1 MMKLARGGN
10 RVVACAERLA
20 GILVFA
26 AALVVYW
33 LTAERTISFW
43 DCPEYVINGALL
55 EPGHPPGNP
64 TWTLAMRV
72 AAVFC
77 GVGEHTAFVFNKMS
91 GLFTAL
97 AVWLAYCIL
106 TRCLRYCGASGW
118 RLIAA
123 GAAGALCMAWSDT
136 VWYSAVEAEVY
147 AMSLLFTVLTV
158 WLALVW
164 AGRPRGSSPR
174 LLVLVAYV
182 AGLGVGI
189 HQLNL
194 LCLPAVAL
202 IVVWKL
208 HSGRSWKLTAAALL
222 ASLGVLA
229 LLLYGLMPG
238 LPALA
243 AGAEIFATGSLGWP
257 RHLAAVAAVAAV
269 IALFATGGLV
279 LPRLWARTA
288 SWCVALFCV
297 GYCVFALVIV
307 RGAANP
313 PLNTGWPG
321 NVISF
326 SAYSARDQ
334 YGSSALVHGPSA
346 WSQRLQKADG
356 TPATRRGKELWAAD
370 SAGGY
375 RMTGYRLEPVYAPQ
389 QDIWMPRLGIRSEAD
404 KIAYQDWAGT
414 SEEALEK
421 VSFPVRADSAG
432 QAVDGPMRT
441 GFRPTVGQNLKFLFG
456 YQLSY
461 MYLRYLAWNFIGRQN
476 DRASQGQVE
485 EGNFITGVKPLD
497 ELMLGPQAVM
507 PPDMGRGARGRA
519 AYFGI
524 PFLLGLLG
532 IAGLTAARRRSVQA
546 KRVDFG
552 IFVLFVMTGLAIAFY
567 LNMGSVQARER
578 DYAFVGS
585 FFAFSL
591 WIGCGAW
598 VLLESARRKAAV
610 ALAGLL
616 VAATPT
622 IMLCQNYE
630 AHDRSGRTLARDFG
644 WNILQSLEPEAI
656 LFVSGDNV
664 TFPLWYLQE
673 VEGVRRDVRVVSLA
687 YLVTDWYAG
696 QLRVPAWDSP
706 GVTLTPGRVFSRG
719 ERRRSELVA
728 DIIANRGSRPVY
740 WVEGLSAAMRPE
752 QQDSLWPVGLALRY
766 GRPEDPFPDTDL
778 WLYEFRYG
786 NLSQGR
792 GVYVDD
798 ASRNAI
804 RLMRR
809 VILQRAD
816 SCLRRGEIIHAVR
829 LLDHSLL
836 EMPPKAEPLTSR
848 TLDGERFNEAIYA
861 ASLYR
866 RAYEATGNEYLLGR
880 AYGLAL
886 KGRDRTEAYRK
897 YYLSLPP
904 RLRRTL
910 DPASRLE
917 ALMADSAAAEVRRCK
932 ALLDEA
938 RRNSRLRENR

>member
-1 MMKLARGGN
+1 MMKPVGG
-10 RVVACAERLA
+10 RSSVEALCERLA

-26 AALVVYW
+26 AALAVYW
-33 LTAERTISFW
+33 LTCERTVSFW
-43 DCPEYVINGALL
+43 DCPEYVINGSLL

-64 TWTLAMRV
+64 TWTLIMRV
-72 AAVFC
+72 AAIFC
-77 GVGEHTAFVFNKMS
+77 GVGEATAFVFNKMS

-97 AVWLAYCIL
+97 AVWLAYGIL

-123 GAAGALCMAWSDT
+123 SAVGALCMAWCDT

-147 AMSLLFTVLTV
+147 ALSLLFTVLTV

-164 AGRPRGSSPR
+164 AGRRRGSSDR

-202 IVVWKL
+202 IIVWKIWP
-208 HSGRSWKLTAAALL
+208 GRSWKRTLGALGI
-222 ASLGVLA
+222 SIGVLA
-229 LLLYGLMPG
+229 LVLYGLMPG

-243 AGAEIFATGSLGWP
+243 GRADILATGSWGWP
-257 RHLAAVAAVAAV
+257 RHLAAALAVAAV
-269 IALFATGGLV
+269 VALFVAGGML
-279 LPRLWARTA
+279 LPRSWARLC
-288 SWCVALFCV
+288 SWCGALFCV
-297 GYCVFALVIV
+297 GYCIFALVIV

-321 NVISF
+321 DVISF

-334 YGSSALVHGPSA
+334 YGSSALVHGPTA
-346 WSQRLQKADG
+346 WSKRMRGADG
-356 TPATRRGKELWAAD
+356 RPATRRGKELWAAD
-370 SAGGY
+370 SDGGY
-375 RMTGYRLEPVYAPQ
+375 RMTGHRLEPVFAPE
-389 QDIWMPRLGIRSEAD
+389 QDIWLPRLGIRSEAD
-404 KIAYQDWAGT
+404 KIAYEDWAGT
-414 SEEALEK
+414 SEPELDK
-421 VSFPVRADSAG
+421 VKISVMTDSAG
-432 QAVDGPMRT
+432 RAVEGSEEI
-441 GFRPTVGQNLKFLFG
+441 GLRPTIGQNLRFLLG

-485 EGNFITGVKPLD
+485 EGNFITGVEPLD
-497 ELMLGPQAVM
+497 ALMLGPQAAI
-507 PPDMGRGARGRA
+507 PDDMGRKARGRA
-519 AYFGI
+519 VYFGL

-532 IAGLTAARRRSVQA
+532 IIGLVSVRKRYRQAR
-546 KRVDFG
+546 RVDFG

-567 LNMGSVQARER
+567 LNMGPVQARER

-591 WIGCGAW
+591 WIGCGSW
-598 VLLESARRKAAV
+598 VLLASVRRKAAV
-610 ALAGLL
+610 AITALAT
-616 VAATPT
+616 AAVPAL
-622 IMLCQNYE
+622 MLCQNYY

-687 YLVTDWYAG
+687 YLVTDWYAD
-696 QLRVPAWDSP
+696 QLRTPAWDSP
-706 GVTLTPGRVFSRG
+706 AVALTPGRRFPRG
-719 ERRRSELVA
+719 ESRRREIVA
-728 DIIANRGSRPVY
+728 DIVANRGSRPVY
-740 WVEGLSAAMRPE
+740 WVEGLSASMRPE
-752 QQDSLWPVGLALRY
+752 QEDSLWSTGLAMRF
-766 GRPEDPFPDTDL
+766 GRPKESDTRL
-778 WLYEFRYG
+778 WLDKFRYG

-792 GVYVDD
+792 DTYVDD
-798 ASRNAI
+798 ASRSAI

-809 VILQRAD
+809 VLLQRAD
-816 SCLRRGEIIHAVR
+816 SCLAGGDVHTAVR
-829 LLDHSLL
+829 LLDLSMR
-836 EMPPKAEPLTSR
+836 EMPPEAEPLASR
-848 TLDGERFNEAIYA
+848 TLSGKRFNEALYT

-866 RAYEATGNEYLLGR
+866 RAYEATGDLNQLFKANR
-880 AYGLAL
+880 VAQM
-886 KGRDRTEAYRK
+886 GRDRTAAYKK

-910 DPASRLE
+910 DPVSRLE
-917 ALMADSAAAEVRRCK
+917 AAMADSLAAEERMCNEMWHK
-932 ALLDEA
+932 AMAPRLD
-938 RRNSRLRENR
+938 RIDR

>member
-1 MMKLARGGN
+1 MKPTVEKRN
-10 RVVACAERLA
+10 VEACIERLA

-26 AALVVYW
+26 AALAVYW
-33 LTAERTISFW
+33 LTAERAVSFW
-43 DCPEYVINGALL
+43 DCPEYIVNGALL

-64 TWTLAMRV
+64 TWTLVMRV
-72 AAVFC
+72 AAIFS
-77 GVGEHTAFVFNKMS
+77 GVGESTAFVFNKAS

-106 TRCLRYCGASGW
+106 TRCLKCCGASGW
-118 RLIAA
+118 RRVAA
-123 GAAGALCMAWSDT
+123 SAAGALCLAWSDT

-158 WLALVW
+158 WLAMVW
-164 AGRPRGSSPR
+164 AGKRRGSSDR

-208 HSGRSWKLTAAALL
+208 HPGGSWKHTAAALA
-222 ASLGVLA
+222 ASVGVLA

-243 AGAEIFATGSLGWP
+243 GRAEILATGFLGWP
-257 RHLAAVAAVAAV
+257 RHVAAIVAVAAVVAVFAA
-269 IALFATGGLV
+269 GGV
-279 LPRLWARTA
+279 FMPWWWARLC
-288 SWCVALFCV
+288 SWCVAFFCV
-297 GYCVFALVIV
+297 GYCIFALVIV
-307 RGAANP
+307 RGSANP

-321 NVISF
+321 DVISF

-346 WSQRLQKADG
+346 WSQRLRRADG
-356 TPATRRGKELWAAD
+356 SFATKRGKELWIAD

-375 RMTGYRLEPVYAPQ
+375 RMSGYRLEPIYAPE
-389 QDIWMPRLGIRSEAD
+389 QDIWFPRLGIRSEAD
-404 KIAYQDWAGT
+404 KIAYEDWAGT
-414 SEEALEK
+414 SETELEK
-421 VSFPVRADSAG
+421 VKASVRADSAG
-432 QAVDGPMRT
+432 QVVAGSVQT
-441 GFRPTVGQNLKFLFG
+441 GFRPTIEQNIRFLMG

-485 EGNFITGVKPLD
+485 EGNFITGVEPLD
-497 ELMLGPQAVM
+497 ALMLGPQVEIPA
-507 PPDMGRGARGRA
+507 DKGRRARGRA
-519 AYFGI
+519 VYFGL
-524 PFLLGLLG
+524 PFILGVAG
-532 IAGLTAARRRSVQA
+532 IAGSLAARR
-546 KRVDFG
+546 KRLLSRRVNFG

-567 LNMGSVQARER
+567 LNMGPVQARER

-585 FFAFSL
+585 FFAFTL
-591 WIGCGAW
+591 WIGCGGW
-598 VLLESARRKAAV
+598 RLLALARRKAAV
-610 ALAGLL
+610 ACAGLA
-616 VAATPT
+616 VAAAPI
-622 IMLCQNYE
+622 IMLCQNYDG
-630 AHDRSGRTLARDFG
+630 HDRSGRSLARDFG

-673 VEGVRRDVRVVSLA
+673 VEGVRRDVRVISLA
-687 YLVTDWYAG
+687 YLVTDWYAD

-706 GVTLTPGRVFSRG
+706 GVSLTPGRRYSRG
-719 ERRRSELVA
+719 VRRRSELVA
-728 DIIANRGSRPVY
+728 DIVANRGDRPIY

-752 QQDSLWPVGLALRY
+752 QEDSLWSTGLVMRY
-766 GRPEDPFPDTDL
+766 GRPEVSDTAL
-778 WLYEFRYG
+778 WLDVFRYG
-786 NLSQGR
+786 NLSRGR
-792 GVYVDD
+792 CSYVDD

-809 VILQRAD
+809 VLLQRAD
-816 SCLRRGEIIHAVR
+816 SCLVRGETATAIH
-829 LLDHSLL
+829 LLDLSLR
-836 EMPPKAEPLTSR
+836 EMPHDAEPLSSR
-848 TLDGERFNEAIYA
+848 TLRGKRFSEALYT

-866 RAYEATGNEYLLGR
+866 RAFETTGDTALLRKALITARLGR
-880 AYGLAL
+880 ERTAAY
-886 KGRDRTEAYRK
+886 KR
-897 YYLSLPP
+897 YYLALPP

-917 ALMADSAAAEVRRCK
+917 VAMTDSAIAEERLCIGLARK
-932 ALLDEA
+932 ADMK
-938 RRNSRLRENR
+938 NP